1 MLPQHPIEM
10 EFDYWWQVEPFSF
23 TPQEFQKI
31 FQVFTSFLTFQRIYL
46 MKKNLLLE

>member
-1 MLPQHPIEM
+1 MLPQHPVEM

-31 FQVFTSFLTFQRIYL
+31 FQV
-46 MKKNLLLE
+46 LLFF